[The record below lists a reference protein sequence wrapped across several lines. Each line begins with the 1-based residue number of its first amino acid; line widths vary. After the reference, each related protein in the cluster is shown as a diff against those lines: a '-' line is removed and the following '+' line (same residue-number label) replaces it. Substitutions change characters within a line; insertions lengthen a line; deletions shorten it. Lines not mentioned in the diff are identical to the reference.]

1 MWQWMITFSFAGSG
15 ALIFNGFKEDAGWQL
30 GLGIAIMI
38 VSQIY
43 WRSNERPFVAEGR
56 SWTKKAKGQTR
67 IHPDGNRSSLWY
79 NKERPKK

>member
-15 ALIFNGFKEDAGWQL
+15 ALIFNGLKEDTVWQL

-43 WRSNERPFVAEGR
+43 WRSNERPFVAEGK
-56 SWTKKAKGQTR
+56 SWRKKAKGQTR
-67 IHPDGNRSSLWY
+67 IHGKGRSSLWY
-79 NKERPKK
+79 TKERRD